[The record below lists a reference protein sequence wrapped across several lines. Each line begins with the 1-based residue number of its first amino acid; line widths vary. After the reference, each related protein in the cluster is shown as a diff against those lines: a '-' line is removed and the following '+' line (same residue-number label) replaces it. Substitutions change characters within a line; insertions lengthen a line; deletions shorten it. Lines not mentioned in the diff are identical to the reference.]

1 VEDSAYTC
9 LTAVNDNKFTEVAKM
24 AEGIKN
30 KVAIIGMGCTKFGEL
45 WDKSADDLM
54 VDAFKECIEDAG
66 IEKKDINSAWFGVHY
81 EEQSVGKGATSLALT
96 LKLPFIPVTRTEN
109 FCATATEAFRGA
121 CYGVASGA
129 YDIALALGVEK
140 LKDIGYGGLPGGL
153 GHRGTRNVLIMP
165 RLTAPGAFAMMAT
178 RYFAVYDLKPEEGKK
193 MLAKVSVNSHYN
205 GARNP
210 KAHLRREVTEE
221 QVINAPIIAWPLGLF
236 DCCGVSDG
244 SAAAIVTR
252 ADLAKKFRPDPV
264 YVKALQVALSSG
276 EELMYTKWDGAHI
289 ETTYRAGKLAY
300 QEAGVKNAREEIS
313 MAEVHDCFS
322 ITEAVTMEDLQF
334 SPRGKVKE
342 DIEAG
347 RFKLNGP
354 QPIQPDGG
362 LKCFG
367 HPIGASGLRMIYEM
381 YKQLQGKAQLP
392 ERQIKNPRLGLTHN
406 LGGFPA
412 ANIVSIAIVGL

>member
-1 VEDSAYTC
+1 
-9 LTAVNDNKFTEVAKM
+9 M
-24 AEGIKN
+24 AEGIKD

-45 WDKSADDLM
+45 WDKSAEDLI

-66 IEKKDINSAWFGVHY
+66 IEKKAINAAWFGVHF
-81 EEQSVGKGATSLALT
+81 EEQSVGKGATPLSLT

-109 FCATATEAFRGA
+109 FCATGTEAFRGA

-140 LKDIGYGGLPGGL
+140 LKDTGYGGLPGGPNLL
-153 GHRGTRNVLIMP
+153 GTKSALINP

-178 RYFAVYDLKPEEGKK
+178 RYFAVYGLNPEEGKR
-193 MLAKVSVNSHYN
+193 MLAKVSVKSHYN

-221 QVINAPIIAWPLGLF
+221 QIIKAPIIAWPLGLF

-244 SAAAIVTR
+244 AAAAIVTR
-252 ADLAKKFRPDPV
+252 ADMAKKFRPDPIR
-264 YVKALQVALSSG
+264 VKALQIALSSG
-276 EELMYTKWDGAHI
+276 EELMYTKWDGAHV
-289 ETTYRAGKLAY
+289 ETTYRGGMLAY
-300 QEAGVKNAREEIS
+300 KEAGVKNPREEIS

-342 DIEAG
+342 DIESG
-347 RFKLNGP
+347 RFNHDGP

-367 HPIGASGLRMIYEM
+367 HPIGASGLRMLYEM

-392 ERQIKNPRLGLTHN
+392 ERQIKNPKLGLTHN
-406 LGGFPA
+406 LGGFPPM
-412 ANIVSIAIVGL
+412 NIVSIAIIGL

>member
-1 VEDSAYTC
+1 
-9 LTAVNDNKFTEVAKM
+9 M
-24 AEGIKN
+24 AEGIKD

-45 WDKSADDLM
+45 WDKSAEDLM

-66 IEKKDINSAWFGVHY
+66 IEKKDINAAWFGVHF
-81 EEQSVGKGATSLALT
+81 EEQSVGKGATPLSLT

-109 FCATATEAFRGA
+109 FCATGTEAFRGA

-140 LKDIGYGGLPGGL
+140 LKDTGYGGLPGGPNLL
-153 GHRGTRNVLIMP
+153 GTKSALINP

-178 RYFAVYDLKPEEGKK
+178 RYFAVYGLNPEEGKR
-193 MLAKVSVNSHYN
+193 MLAKVSVKSHYN

-221 QVINAPIIAWPLGLF
+221 QVIKAPIIAWPLGLF

-244 SAAAIVTR
+244 AAAAIVTR
-252 ADLAKKFRPDPV
+252 ADMAKKFRPDPIS
-264 YVKALQVALSSG
+264 VKALQIALSSG
-276 EELMYTKWDGAHI
+276 EELMYTKWDGAHV
-289 ETTYRAGKLAY
+289 ETTYRGGMRAY
-300 QEAGVKNAREEIS
+300 KEAGVKNPREEIS

-347 RFKLNGP
+347 RFNFDGP

-367 HPIGASGLRMIYEM
+367 HPIGASGLRMLYEM

-392 ERQIKNPRLGLTHN
+392 ERQLKNPKLGLTHN
-406 LGGFPA
+406 LGGFPPM
-412 ANIVSIAIVGL
+412 NIVSIAIIGL

>member
-1 VEDSAYTC
+1 
-9 LTAVNDNKFTEVAKM
+9 
-24 AEGIKN
+24 
-30 KVAIIGMGCTKFGEL
+30 
-45 WDKSADDLM
+45 
-54 VDAFKECIEDAG
+54 
-66 IEKKDINSAWFGVHY
+66 VHF
-81 EEQSVGKGATSLALT
+81 EEQSVGKGATPLSLT
-96 LKLPFIPVTRTEN
+96 LKLPFIPVTRVEN

-140 LKDIGYGGLPGGL
+140 LKDTGYGGLPGGPGL
-153 GHRGTRNVLIMP
+153 MGTKNAMIMP
-165 RLTAPGAFAMMAT
+165 KLTAPGAFAMMAT
-178 RYFAVYDLKPEEGKK
+178 RYFAVYGLKPEEGKR
-193 MLAKVSVNSHYN
+193 MLAKVSVKSHYN

-221 QVINAPIIAWPLGLF
+221 QIINAPIIAWPLGLF

-252 ADLAKKFRPDPV
+252 ADMAKKFRPDPIH
-264 YVKALQVALSSG
+264 VKALQVALSSG
-276 EELMYTKWDGAHI
+276 EELMYTKWDGAHV

-300 QEAGVKNAREEIS
+300 KEAGVKNPREEIS

-347 RFKLNGP
+347 RFNHDGP

-367 HPIGASGLRMIYEM
+367 HPIGASGLRMLYEM

-392 ERQIKNPRLGLTHN
+392 ERQLKNPKLGLTHN
-406 LGGFPA
+406 LGGFPPM
-412 ANIVSIAIVGL
+412 NIVSIAIIGL

>member
-1 VEDSAYTC
+1 
-9 LTAVNDNKFTEVAKM
+9 
-24 AEGIKN
+24 
-30 KVAIIGMGCTKFGEL
+30 
-45 WDKSADDLM
+45 M
-54 VDAFKECIEDAG
+54 VDSFKECMEDAG
-66 IEKKDINSAWFGVHY
+66 IEKKDIGAAWFGVHF
-81 EEQSVGKGATSLALT
+81 EEQSVGKGATPLSLT

-109 FCATATEAFRGA
+109 FCATGTEAFRGA

-140 LKDIGYGGLPGGL
+140 LKDTGYGGLPGGPSL
-153 GHRGTRNVLIMP
+153 MGTKNALIMP
-165 RLTAPGAFAMMAT
+165 KLTAPGAFAMMAT
-178 RYFAVYDLKPEEGKK
+178 RYFSVYGLNPEEGKR
-193 MLAKVSVNSHYN
+193 MLAKVSVKSHYN

-221 QVINAPIIAWPLGLF
+221 QIIKAPIIAWPLGLF

-252 ADLAKKFRPDPV
+252 ADMAKKFRPDPIR
-264 YVKALQVALSSG
+264 VKALQIALSSG
-276 EELMYTKWDGAHI
+276 EELMYTKWDGAHV
-289 ETTYRAGKLAY
+289 ETTYRGGKLAY
-300 QEAGVKNAREEIS
+300 KEAGVKNPREEIS

-347 RFKLNGP
+347 RFNLDGP

-367 HPIGASGLRMIYEM
+367 HPIGASGLRMLYEM

-392 ERQIKNPRLGLTHN
+392 ERQIKNPKLGLTHN
-406 LGGFPA
+406 LGGFPPM
-412 ANIVSIAIVGL
+412 NIVSIAIIGL

>member
-1 VEDSAYTC
+1 
-9 LTAVNDNKFTEVAKM
+9 M
-24 AEGIKN
+24 AEGIKD

-45 WDKSADDLM
+45 WDKSAEDLM

-66 IEKKDINSAWFGVHY
+66 IEKKDINAAWFGVHF
-81 EEQSVGKGATSLALT
+81 EEQSVGKGATPLSLT

-109 FCATATEAFRGA
+109 FCATGTEAFRGA

-140 LKDIGYGGLPGGL
+140 LKDTGYGGLPGGPNLL
-153 GHRGTRNVLIMP
+153 GTKSALINP

-178 RYFAVYDLKPEEGKK
+178 RYFAVYGLNPEEGKR
-193 MLAKVSVNSHYN
+193 MLAKVSVKSHYN

-221 QVINAPIIAWPLGLF
+221 QIIKAPIIAWPLGLF

-244 SAAAIVTR
+244 AAAAIVTR
-252 ADLAKKFRPDPV
+252 ADMAKKFRPDPIS
-264 YVKALQVALSSG
+264 VKALQIALSSG
-276 EELMYTKWDGAHI
+276 EELMYTKWDGAHV
-289 ETTYRAGKLAY
+289 ETTYRGGMLAY
-300 QEAGVKNAREEIS
+300 KEAGVKNPREEIS

-334 SPRGKVKE
+334 SPRGKVKD

-347 RFKLNGP
+347 RFNHDGP

-367 HPIGASGLRMIYEM
+367 HPIGASGLRMLYEM

-392 ERQIKNPRLGLTHN
+392 ERQLKNPKLGLTHN
-406 LGGFPA
+406 LGGFPPM
-412 ANIVSIAIVGL
+412 NIVSIAIIGL